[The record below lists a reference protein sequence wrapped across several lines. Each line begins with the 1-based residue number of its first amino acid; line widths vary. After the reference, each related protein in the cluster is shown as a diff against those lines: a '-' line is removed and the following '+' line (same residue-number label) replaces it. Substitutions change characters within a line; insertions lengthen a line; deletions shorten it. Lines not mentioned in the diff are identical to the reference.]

1 MRLVRASLLGLA
13 VAGAVGVPIA
23 VIAMV
28 GLGAL
33 AGQRAGLALAAGQ
46 SHDGLPLRG
55 GHQGSLQG
63 GQLMRVQYGV
73 AGGAAGTAAVDA
85 AAAVNTPATASANDP
100 NAIAAPPA
108 LAVRQGCA
116 WGQPGRNPYRGS
128 TEQALA
134 AARLPPEVVQ
144 QIAAMRLG
152 GHKSGRLQ
160 ITTAAIRSD
169 DGTRQF
175 DPRALAMS
183 FGNTLC
189 LHSRVNFAPGHTE
202 LADLYE
208 ARDSQG
214 RLYAVM
220 VPDVCGNV
228 TVLAPLNKRGVVA
241 GMAGLL
247 AQRSRA
253 VAALADALA
262 DGEGTGAGEDAGPG
276 AGIAAAGG
284 AAASATGGA
293 RPTARS
299 SGKVDAGPAQA
310 DTAGQGA
317 TQGPLGRPL
326 ADAAA
331 PDGPG
336 SGGGSG
342 GTGGAGSTGGSAPTP
357 VAPALGAAPLADLT
371 AALLPR
377 SVVVPALKGLADA
390 LAKRS
395 QSLAGLAGVLGDH
408 ESPPSKPVLRPDG
421 TSQTVAEPGTLA
433 CVLAA
438 LAGLAALGA
447 LRGAA
452 RPRSS
457 ASSL

>member
-55 GHQGSLQG
+55 GHQGSPQG
-63 GQLMRVQYGV
+63 GQLMRVQSG
-73 AGGAAGTAAVDA
+73 APGGAAGTAAVDA
-85 AAAVNTPATASANDP
+85 AAAVNTLATASANDP

-144 QIAAMRLG
+144 QIAAMRQG

-262 DGEGTGAGEDAGPG
+262 DVEGTGAGEDAGPG

-310 DTAGQGA
+310 DTAGQGT
-317 TQGPLGRPL
+317 TQSPLGRPL

-342 GTGGAGSTGGSAPTP
+342 GSGGKAA
-357 VAPALGAAPLADLT
+357 VAA
-371 AALLPR
+371 
-377 SVVVPALKGLADA
+377 
-390 LAKRS
+390 
-395 QSLAGLAGVLGDH
+395 
-408 ESPPSKPVLRPDG
+408 
-421 TSQTVAEPGTLA
+421 
-433 CVLAA
+433 LAA
-438 LAGLAALGA
+438 LAAMPPRP
-447 LRGAA
+447 LRRPWA
-452 RPRSS
+452 RPHWPT
-457 ASSL
+457 